1 MIVIKTLRHW
11 GVYVDEIFF
20 LGGMEK
26 TQVLEAFHP
35 HIFFDDQELHIENA
49 SKVVPS
55 GKVPY
60 PSSSPLNKKNT

>member
-1 MIVIKTLRHW
+1 VRISIVTARNAPAEMIVIKTLRHW

-35 HIFFDDQELHIENA
+35 HIFFDDQ
-49 SKVVPS
+49 
-55 GKVPY
+55 
-60 PSSSPLNKKNT
+60 